1 MKRITYEVQFRL
13 QGPVLTQATAAGE
26 FGIDAPAARTADGKL
41 CIPGTLV
48 KGRMRQACE
57 ELNGLIPDNEQQFPV
72 DTWFGK
78 ISGNRD
84 NNLETVAPQRGAIY
98 FGDFVADEPKKK
110 GSATIH
116 RVRMDE
122 YTGTVDK
129 GAYLVMEAPVPPGQ
143 EIAFTGNI
151 TLVTAENP
159 LKLGNKLL
167 KALRW
172 ITSLGGERTV
182 GFGSVKGVDLKLS
195 EQYAERNRQPLVF
208 KADSCCL
215 ALTLSPEGPFCL
227 AMKKADGNLFASE
240 EIIPGNVIKGGIA
253 TTWGLML
260 GKGANP
266 VIDDQFDLSRPEL
279 CRNFSRLRISHAFP
293 AEKGKQRPAVAPLS
307 LVKVKTE
314 EKEDEDLDKDL
325 LYDVAALSGICL
337 IHKQAPAFA
346 IDWKSSDDVRKEFGW
361 PKLKR
366 QMLVRTAMSRE
377 HLSAEKEQL
386 FAYESIVPDG
396 VCWHGTI
403 DLAAVPENER
413 QKVAEQFSAILAN
426 GLVGWSKTKTTAA
439 ADITVTDAPVATD
452 CFPYD
457 GTCIIT
463 LQTPAIL
470 CNPENLNEQ
479 SGCRELLETYQQ
491 AIADISGNSLKLV
504 RFFARQELLGGYYQ
518 HQRFQKGKPYHPW
531 IMTTTGSVFVL
542 QPEAGM
548 EQNAQETLQAWQFSG
563 LPLPQWAKDMYA
575 RNDSDGNHW
584 QNCPYLPENGYGE
597 IALNLACHKKLKPE
611 GNEYEEVADVR

>member
-1 MKRITYEVQFRL
+1 MKRITYEVRFLL

-26 FGIDAPAARTADGKL
+26 FGIDAPAARTADSKL
-41 CIPGTLV
+41 CIPGTLI

-57 ELNGLIPDNEQQFPV
+57 ELNGMIPDVNQQFPV
-72 DTWFGK
+72 DGWFGK
-78 ISGNRD
+78 ISGNQQNSKEVD
-84 NNLETVAPQRGAIY
+84 TVSPFRGAVY
-98 FGDFVADEPKKK
+98 FSDFIADEPEKK

-122 YTGTVDK
+122 STGTVDK

-143 EIAFTGNI
+143 EVVFTGCI

-159 LKLGNKLL
+159 AKLGEKLL

-195 EQYAERNRQPLVF
+195 EQSAEKNRQPLIF
-208 KADSCCL
+208 KADSSRL
-215 ALTLSPEGPFCL
+215 AFTLSPEGPFCL
-227 AMKKADGNLFASE
+227 AMKKADGNLFVSE
-240 EIIPGNVIKGGIA
+240 EIIPGTVIKGGIA

-266 VIDDQFDLSRPEL
+266 VIDEQFDPSRPEL
-279 CRNFSRLRISHAFP
+279 CRNFSRLRINHSFP
-293 AEKGKQRPAVAPLS
+293 AENNKQRPQVAPLS
-307 LVKVKTE
+307 LVKS
-314 EKEDEDLDKDL
+314 DDKL
-325 LYDVAALSGICL
+325 RDVASLSKAVL
-337 IHKQAPAFA
+337 IDKKAPAFA
-346 IDWKSSDDVRKEFGW
+346 IDWKSFGDVQEKFGW

-396 VCWHGTI
+396 VRWHGSI

-413 QKVAEQFSAILAN
+413 EKVARQLDSILAK
-426 GLVGWSKTKTTAA
+426 GLLGWSKTKTTATV
-439 ADITVTDAPVATD
+439 DITVTDAPVATD
-452 CFPYD
+452 CFTYS
-457 GTCIIT
+457 GNCIIT

-470 CNPENLNEQ
+470 CNPKNLNEQ
-479 SGCRELLETYQQ
+479 SGRKELYETYQQ
-491 AIADISGNSLKLV
+491 AIADISGNSLKVV

-531 IMTTTGSVFVL
+531 LMTTAGSVFVL
-542 QPEAGM
+542 QPEAGK
-548 EQNAQETLQAWQFSG
+548 EQQAQKAVESWLVSG
-563 LPLPQWAKDMYA
+563 LPLPQWAKDQYA
-575 RNDSDGNHW
+575 RNGNDGSHW

-597 IALNLACHKKLKPE
+597 IALNLACHTKLKPVE
-611 GNEYEEVADVR
+611 SECTEVHHVC